1 MAQSNDTYTPKL
13 REHYDSVIKPALKE
27 EFGYTNTMQVPSLDK
42 IVVNMG
48 VGEAVQDS
56 KKIASAVGDMTAI
69 TGQKPVIAKAK
80 RSVANFKL
88 REGMTIGCKVTLRKD
103 RMYEFLDRLI
113 NVALP
118 RVRDFRGVPASS
130 FDGRGNY
137 SLGLKEQI
145 VFPEIDYDKIDRV
158 RGMDITIVT
167 TAQTDDEARALLKG
181 FDMPFTGQSRREL

>member
-1 MAQSNDTYTPKL
+1 MDQSNDTYTPKL
-13 REHYDSVIKPALKE
+13 REHYESVIKPALTE

-42 IVVNMG
+42 IVINMG
-48 VGEAVQDS
+48 VGEAVQDT
-56 KKIASAVGDMTAI
+56 KKIGSALGELTAI
-69 TGQKPVIAKAK
+69 AGQKPVATKAK

-113 NVALP
+113 SIALP
-118 RVRDFRGVPASS
+118 RVRDFRGVPTSS

-145 VFPEIDYDKIDRV
+145 VFPEIDYDKIDEV

-167 TAQTDDEARALLKG
+167 TARTDDEARALLTG
-181 FDMPFTGQSRREL
+181 FDMPFSG